1 MESVETW
8 DENARVADNDDDAAI
23 DEAARDEAASS
34 ITIAAN
40 ESRHTHIA
48 EHFGQLLWVFTIM
61 SVIGLFGE
69 TLQHY
74 IAFGEWESRMGFI
87 WGPFSPIY
95 GLAAVLFTI
104 TLEPLQDRAVP
115 VPLIVAAVVGG
126 SLEYFA
132 SWAMETYWGVVAWSY
147 QDQPLNING
156 RTDVFHS
163 LVWGTLGTLWVK
175 IGLPICQLAFDRV
188 HTDGRAYRITTAAL
202 AVFMRRISW
211 SPAPC
216 CCAPTRAPTT
226 CRRKTRS
233 SRSTTRSTPPTTCK
247 RASTTW
253 EAWGCSAP
261 APAAFLYPA
270 MKRYPGY
277 GTFPNRP

>member
-40 ESRHTHIA
+40 EPRHTHIA

-202 AVFMRRISW
+202 AVFMAANIVVTCTVLLRADARAHDVPPQNPIEQIYDQVY
-211 SPAPC
+211 
-216 CCAPTRAPTT
+216 PTDYLQ
-226 CRRKTRS
+226 TRFHNM
-233 SRSTTRSTPPTTCK
+233 
-247 RASTTW
+247 
-253 EAWGCSAP
+253 GG
-261 APAAFLYPA
+261 L
-270 MKRYPGY
+270 GL
-277 GTFPNRP
+277 